1 MGPEQGEG
9 LGPSL
14 PRVHLREAKRNEED
28 EPEYGL
34 PSGVYLLRDRER
46 TRHRFGTL
54 LLTQLGNFPSLP
66 QLKEDVFKAPYLE
79 GITTITTT
87 SILETISV
95 LNIGIAK
102 RHQHKS
108 GPKQAATPTDMVFS
122 VRIKCMVRVESE

>member
-1 MGPEQGEG
+1 MRKTSQNMDY
-9 LGPSL
+9 
-14 PRVHLREAKRNEED
+14 RVECTCFEIVNELVID
-28 EPEYGL
+28 LVLSFSP
-34 PSGVYLLRDRER
+34 
-46 TRHRFGTL
+46 
-54 LLTQLGNFPSLP
+54 QLGNFPSLP

-108 GPKQAATPTDMVFS
+108 GSKQAATPTDMVFS
-122 VRIKCMVRVESE
+122 VRIKCMVRLESE